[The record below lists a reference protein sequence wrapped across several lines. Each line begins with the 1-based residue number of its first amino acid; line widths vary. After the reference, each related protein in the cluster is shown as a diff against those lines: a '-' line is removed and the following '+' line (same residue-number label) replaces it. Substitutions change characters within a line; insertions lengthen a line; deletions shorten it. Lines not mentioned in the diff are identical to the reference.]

1 MFICHHHVDINVL
14 ITSTVILAWT
24 VCQGAPTETPRVLMI
39 VGGKDSRS
47 SSWPWQAG
55 LLVSREGFVCGG
67 TLIEYDT
74 VLTAAHC
81 VRGLTS
87 DRLTVVLGDYNRD
100 IPDGTEQFIGVM
112 HTSLHPLYNGDF
124 LGGYDIA
131 LLHLKTNATD
141 TPGVRPIPAL
151 AKRNQRISH
160 SDCYI
165 TGWGVVKQEMKEEE
179 DKGDEKEEDETP
191 PCNQM
196 KSIPNEVGDYGKLAT
211 RLQEANINIIS
222 NSKCNSKKF
231 WDGIVRT
238 TSLCAF
244 HKNTAACEGD
254 SGGPLVC
261 KRKGSFVLLGTTSW
275 GAISCQEYPTVFT
288 KVAIFRRWIL
298 NRIQEKRH
306 LGQLSS
312 VNKELCDRV
321 TENEKQSK

>member
-1 MFICHHHVDINVL
+1 MFIAIPNVVSCYL
-14 ITSTVILAWT
+14 LTWAVILRWT
-24 VCQGAPTETPRVLMI
+24 CCQGATTERPSVRMI
-39 VGGKDSRS
+39 IGGRDSRS

-81 VRGLTS
+81 VRGLTP
-87 DRLTVVLGDYNRD
+87 DRITVVLGDYNRD
-100 IPDGTEQFIGVM
+100 IPEGTEQYIEVM
-112 HTSLHPLYNGDF
+112 HTSLHPLYKDDF

-141 TPGVRPIPAL
+141 APGVRPIPAL
-151 AKRNQRISH
+151 ARLKQRLSH
-160 SDCYI
+160 NDCYI
-165 TGWGVVKQEMKEEE
+165 TGWGVTQEEE
-179 DKGDEKEEDETP
+179 EEEEKKDKEVTS
-191 PCNQM
+191 PCNQL
-196 KSIPNEVGDYGKLAT
+196 KQVPNEVGDYGKLAT

-231 WDGIVRT
+231 WDGIVKT

-244 HKNTAACEGD
+244 HKNSAACEGD

-275 GAISCQEYPTVFT
+275 GAVSCLEYPTVFT
-288 KVAIFRRWIL
+288 KVAIFRRWIR
-298 NRIQEKRH
+298 NQIQEKRK
-306 LGQLSS
+306 LGNLS
-312 VNKELCDRV
+312 VMNKELCDRV
-321 TENEKQSK
+321 TENQKHSK